1 MNLPPNQNQPTS
13 FMKNHIVKKAAWII
27 AALVVVLLL
36 LWGIVNF
43 MSSSTGLSGDSVSF
57 RNQGIQENAVAPAAM
72 DIAQGGFAPPT
83 TPNTGGYTANLEQ
96 YETTD
101 YQVTGRVKA
110 FELFC
115 DTLET
120 LKADDRYDFRTLQS
134 SLNNCRATFY
144 SEEQYAN
151 DVLTQLQQY
160 EGVQTSRITESVTR
174 HREQIQSRSN
184 IIRQQLNSVTSTL
197 YEAEQAYDEIAA
209 FARAERDTETYS
221 EAITEKLRQVD
232 QLTQR
237 KISLTS
243 QLDTLAQQAADL
255 NERVGVVQ
263 INVSVSRSYT
273 LNPDKAAREW
283 EQAWEMLTDTW
294 TSFGIWLTVYLG
306 IFLLFVAQWSL
317 YLVILLVLARLGYKL
332 ARRIWKL

>member
-1 MNLPPNQNQPTS
+1 MNPIPNQDQNTS
-13 FMKNHIVKKAAWII
+13 LKKGPFVKKATWII
-27 AALVVVLLL
+27 AGLVIVFVLYWVVINL
-36 LWGIVNF
+36 I
-43 MSSSTGLSGDSVSF
+43 SSSTGLSNDSISF
-57 RNQGIQENAVAPAAM
+57 SNQARQEVAMAPSNIQM
-72 DIAQGGFAPPT
+72 DQGSFVPPSNPT
-83 TPNTGGYTANLEQ
+83 NGGYTANLER

-101 YQVTGRVKA
+101 YQVSGRIKDFA
-110 FELFC
+110 SFC

-144 SEEQYAN
+144 TEERYA
-151 DVLTQLQQY
+151 DEVLSQLQQN
-160 EGVQTSRITESVTR
+160 EGVQTSRVTQSVTR

-184 IIRQQLNSVTSTL
+184 IIQQQLNSVTNTL
-197 YEAEQAYDEIAA
+197 VAAEQAYDEIAG
-209 FARAERDTETYS
+209 FAREERDTETYS

-255 NERVGVVQ
+255 NERLGVVQ
-263 INVSVSRSYT
+263 IDVNVSRSYT
-273 LNPDKAAREW
+273 LNPDKAARQW

-294 TSFGIWLTVYLG
+294 TNFGIWLTVYLG

-317 YLVILLVLARLGYKL
+317 YLIILLVLARFGYKL

>member
-1 MNLPPNQNQPTS
+1 MNPTPNQDQNTY
-13 FMKNHIVKKAAWII
+13 FKNHPIVKKAAWII
-27 AALVVVLLL
+27 GALLIVFILF
-36 LWGIVNF
+36 WGTINM
-43 MSSSTGLSGDSVSF
+43 MSSSTGLSGNSISLGD
-57 RNQGIQENAVAPAAM
+57 RAMQERAIAPANM
-72 DIAQGGFAPPT
+72 EMGQGGLIPPT
-83 TPNTGGYTANLEQ
+83 VPTTGGYTQNLEQ

-101 YQVTGRVKA
+101 YQVSGRVKA

-115 DTLET
+115 DNLET

-134 SLNNCRATFY
+134 SLNNCRATFFT
-144 SEEQYAN
+144 EERYAA
-151 DVLTQLQQY
+151 DVLTQFQQN
-160 EGVQTSRITESVTR
+160 EGVQTSRMTESVTR

-184 IIRQQLNSVTSTL
+184 IIQQQLNSVTSTL
-197 YEAEQAYDEIAA
+197 IEAEQAYNEIAA

-243 QLDTLAQQAADL
+243 QLDALAQQAADL
-255 NERVGVVQ
+255 NERIGVVQ
-263 INVSVSRSYT
+263 ISVNVSRSYT
-273 LNPDKAAREW
+273 LNPDKVAREW
-283 EQAWEMLTDTW
+283 EQAWELLTDTW
-294 TSFGIWLTVYLG
+294 TNFGIWLTVYLG

-317 YLVILLVLARLGYKL
+317 YVIILLVLARFGYKL